1 MLRTGRNNVAI
12 MAIFSLH
19 HKTVG
24 RTTHKA
30 GTAGAHI
37 RYICRAKTARQVLRN
52 GLPESPFT
60 MARWFNEQEEQ
71 ERKNA
76 RMLDKIMVALPL
88 ELDAGAREDVVLRF
102 IEAITQNRVYWVA
115 AFHDQGKDEDNP
127 HCHIAIY
134 DRDLD
139 SHKAVCGL
147 SEQGSTQRLR
157 QQWSQLLNEALAQAG
172 TQARVDHRS
181 LKDQGISRAPT
192 IHEGVRARAMEKRG
206 IRPQSKTKSSK
217 GRDIRYE
224 DIDQGQTRSEYNR
237 SLNE

>member
-1 MLRTGRNNVAI
+1 

-24 RTTHKA
+24 RTTHKP

-60 MARWFNEQEEQ
+60 MARWFNAREEG

-88 ELDAGAREDVVLRF
+88 ELDVGAREEAVLRF

-115 AFHDQGKDEDNP
+115 AFHDQGKDEQNP

-139 SHKAVCGL
+139 SNKAVCGL

-157 QQWSQLLNEALAQAG
+157 QEWSAILNDALAQAG
-172 TQARVDHRS
+172 AAARVDHRS
-181 LKDQGISRAPT
+181 LKNQGIDRAPT
-192 IHEGVRARAMEKRG
+192 IHEGVRSRAMQKRG
-206 IRPQSKTKSSK
+206 IRPQSKPKSDK
-217 GRDIRYE
+217 GRTIHYE
-224 DIDQGQTRSEYNR
+224 DIDQGQTRAEYNQ
-237 SLNE
+237 SLKDQ